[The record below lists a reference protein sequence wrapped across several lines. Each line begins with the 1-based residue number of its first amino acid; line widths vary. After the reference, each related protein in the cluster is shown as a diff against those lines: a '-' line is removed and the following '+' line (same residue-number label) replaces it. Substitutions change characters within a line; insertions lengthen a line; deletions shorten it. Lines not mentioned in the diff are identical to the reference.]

1 MKTVLSA
8 LISASV
14 LFTTSVASVAEP
26 NKTVT
31 IDEVVSLHCAAEWA
45 KFEVENPWPSFDLI
59 EVLFEIEDLFEI
71 DLTTLDAATTDAFN
85 RYIAA
90 SVALFDYFVAFN
102 EFSEETN
109 QTPEYSDVARAK
121 FDLTM
126 CLLPTD
132 AERDLIV
139 DMFRTITGGSDDD
152 FRKAWFRDFDRFECM
167 QFAKASEAIFSV
179 ESFPFDYNAIR
190 EANMKT
196 CN

>member
-1 MKTVLSA
+1 MKTVLSVFA
-8 LISASV
+8 IAAVLFAISV
-14 LFTTSVASVAEP
+14 LWFAAP

-45 KFEVENPWPSFDLI
+45 KFEGEKPKVWTTLNPI
-59 EVLFEIEDLFEI
+59 EI
-71 DLTTLDAATTDAFN
+71 DPTLDAAATDAFN
-85 RYIAA
+85 KYTVAVIALA
-90 SVALFDYFVAFN
+90 DYMGVFVG
-102 EFSEETN
+102 FSAETN
-109 QTPEYSDVARAK
+109 QTLEYSDVARAK

-126 CLLPTD
+126 CLLPTE

-139 DMFRTITGGSDDD
+139 DVARSTTGASDDAIRAKM
-152 FRKAWFRDFDRFECM
+152 FEGFDQFECM

-179 ESFPFDYNAIR
+179 ESFPFDYKTIT